1 MQTKPDD
8 IDAWP
13 LQQKAQY
20 VLQKMV
26 EGDLRAQW
34 FFDKLT
40 QRLGIDHG
48 EAHWKTSLLAAGQRW

>member
-1 MQTKPDD
+1 MEESELT
-8 IDAWP
+8 
-13 LQQKAQY
+13 LQQKAQM
-20 VLQKMV
+20 VLQKMM

-48 EAHWKTSLLAAGQRW
+48 EAHWKTPLLATGQQW